1 MSPVTSVSISPTVR
15 NSPHVQLPEFYTEW
29 ELGHKPVFQPP
40 NSTTENEILL
50 ENGLKFDKVLEKIHP
65 SRQYQP
71 RDCPTKDLK
80 FRTRPQ
86 GQRRWQ
92 GWPRPHKNVKN
103 EGWLSVT
110 ETRELE
116 EEREEQERT
125 LAMSLAHKKIDSY
138 NSVHVTT
145 THEIPENTGGE
156 RLLGYLI

>member
-1 MSPVTSVSISPTVR
+1 M
-15 NSPHVQLPEFYTEW
+15 
-29 ELGHKPVFQPP
+29 FQPA

-65 SRQYQP
+65 ARLCPP
-71 RDCPTKDLK
+71 RDFPTKDSK

-92 GWPRPHKNVKN
+92 SWPRPHKNVKN

-116 EEREEQERT
+116 EEREEQERA
-125 LAMSLAHKKIDSY
+125 LAMSLANKKIDSY
-138 NSVHVTT
+138 NSVHLTT
-145 THEIPENTGGE
+145 TQALENTGGDIVAKF
-156 RLLGYLI
+156 RDSSIDTTLRHR